1 VSTSD
6 SIPTPNTEAE
16 DVITDRITTLKL
28 KHTNLDEAIRIEG
41 ARPMPDFYI
50 IAELKKKK
58 LTLKQEI
65 SELEKRKSDAA

>member
-1 VSTSD
+1 MQPVD

-16 DVITDRITTLKL
+16 NVITDRIHTLKL
-28 KHTNLDEAIRIEG
+28 KHTNIEEALRIEG

-50 IAELKKKK
+50 INELKKKK

-65 SELEKRKSDAA
+65 SELEKRQSNAA

>member
-1 VSTSD
+1 MSTSD

>member
-1 VSTSD
+1 MQSSD
-6 SIPTPNTEAE
+6 SIPTPNTEA
-16 DVITDRITTLKL
+16 DSVITDRINTLKL
-28 KHTNLDEAIRIEG
+28 KHTNIEEALRIEG